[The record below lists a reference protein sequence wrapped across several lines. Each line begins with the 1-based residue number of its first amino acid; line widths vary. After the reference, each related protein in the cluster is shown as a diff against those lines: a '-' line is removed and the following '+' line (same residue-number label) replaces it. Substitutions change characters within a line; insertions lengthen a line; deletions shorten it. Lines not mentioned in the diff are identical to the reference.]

1 MFNLQALSNC
11 FSKHTVD
18 AKICKNIYLFN
29 STMPD
34 RKTRRRTS
42 SMSTTVRGGGEV
54 LITRNAINEVYRSFS
69 LLIRSVD
76 AMTMVEEVTCGI
88 YVPIMGD

>member
-1 MFNLQALSNC
+1 MFHLQVLSNC

-29 STMPD
+29 STMRD
-34 RKTRRRTS
+34 RKTGRRTAG
-42 SMSTTVRGGGEV
+42 MSTTVRGGGEV

-69 LLIRSVD
+69 LLIRSID
-76 AMTMVEEVTCGI
+76 AMAMVGEVTCGI
-88 YVPIMGD
+88 YVPVVGD